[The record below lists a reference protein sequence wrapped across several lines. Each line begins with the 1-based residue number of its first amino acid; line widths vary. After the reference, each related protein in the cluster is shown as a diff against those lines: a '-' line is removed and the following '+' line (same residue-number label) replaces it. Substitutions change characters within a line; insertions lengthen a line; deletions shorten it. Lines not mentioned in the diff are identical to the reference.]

1 MVSSSLSSFR
11 FVDDGLH
18 RFHPLDID
26 ILVGLATVITHQ
38 TTFQVCLLQ
47 ERHIHECHASEIETE
62 QKQVSCLVKGGTCW
76 QVQVL
81 YLANIL
87 YRDGSFGS
95 SHVSGLHVGKD
106 ILGWRMACFHCL
118 IVNGAQGSQIE
129 GHGVLSDTS
138 IP

>member
-11 FVDDGLH
+11 FVDAGLH

-26 ILVGLATVITHQ
+26 ILVGLATVVVHQ
-38 TTFQVCLLQ
+38 ATFQVCLLQ

-76 QVQVL
+76 QVQVF

-87 YRDGSFGS
+87 YRDGSPEAHHDAGGGHAAGHAGMAAHEHRS
-95 SHVSGLHVGKD
+95 EDGL
-106 ILGWRMACFHCL
+106 L
-118 IVNGAQGSQIE
+118 
-129 GHGVLSDTS
+129 
-138 IP
+138 